1 MNLLCDYKLK
11 KDVLGELSQ
20 YDNPDE
26 WSCGNFS
33 ARCGRADRAADG
45 GGFYMVFTSIH
56 EVMIHNEKS
65 ADPEELK
72 KVLED
77 TVNETT
83 PPEDFLTYQI
93 YHYDLETGSFSVL

>member
-1 MNLLCDYKLK
+1 
-11 KDVLGELSQ
+11 
-20 YDNPDE
+20 
-26 WSCGNFS
+26 
-33 ARCGRADRAADG
+33 
-45 GGFYMVFTSIH
+45 MVFTSIQ

-65 ADPEELK
+65 ADPQELK

>member
-1 MNLLCDYKLK
+1 MNLLSDFQLK
-11 KDVLGELSQ
+11 KDAIGNCLSTVTRTNGAVAVFLPGVANRIGELLH
-20 YDNPDE
+20 
-26 WSCGNFS
+26 
-33 ARCGRADRAADG
+33 